1 MEIVLCGRN
10 VEVPQHFREHTTEKL
25 SRVERYD
32 HKIVRMVV
40 ELSHEPNPR
49 QAKSCQRVEITGRGR
64 GPVVR
69 GEACASDFY
78 CALDQAVA
86 RLEARL
92 RRSHD
97 RRVNHVR
104 RAAAIR
110 MHSARAGSGAEL
122 AAVGT
127 SVLAR
132 PENDLG
138 TALEPDALVDAPI
151 DPPTDLRPAGGAAL
165 RMPRPRAAS
174 DDVPAVTDPAIG
186 DPSDD
191 LPEDPTAWDPPDADD
206 DNPVPGRIARRKEHH
221 AIPMNVDDALSQMEL
236 VGHDFFLFADAATGR
251 PSVVYRR
258 HGYDYGV
265 IALA

>member
-1 MEIVLCGRN
+1 VEIVLCGRN
-10 VEVPQHFREHTTEKL
+10 VEVPQHFREHTSDKL

-32 HKIVRMVV
+32 YKIIRMDV

-49 QAKSCQRVEITGRGR
+49 RSKNCQRVEITGRGR

-92 RRSHD
+92 RRAHD
-97 RRVNHVR
+97 RRRVHHGR
-104 RAAAIR
+104 RVPL
-110 MHSARAGSGAEL
+110 SVARATGSVAVTVGDTAEIE
-122 AAVGT
+122 AESMA
-127 SVLAR
+127 
-132 PENDLG
+132 G
-138 TALEPDALVDAPI
+138 TATLVEEPEAPEVPLPVSRTPLDDGPPPVD
-151 DPPTDLRPAGGAAL
+151 
-165 RMPRPRAAS
+165 
-174 DDVPAVTDPAIG
+174 
-186 DPSDD
+186 DD
-191 LPEDPTAWDPPDADD
+191 LPDDPTAWDPPDADEEESA
-206 DNPVPGRIARRKEHH
+206 PGRVARRKEHH
-221 AIPMNVDDALSQMEL
+221 AVPMSVDDALSQMEL

-258 HGYDYGV
+258 RGYDYGV